1 MTLIPGL
8 HIELVYTPVFDRI
21 FSHVSYQKNMTKRIL
36 VYYKRKEINPDLS
49 ISIFHNIPNYS
60 IKKDLDDYFN
70 LMHKGNVLLS
80 SREKK
85 ILILTANGRT
95 SLEIAKAM
103 YISVN
108 TVNFHIKNA
117 LIKLK
122 SKNKTQAVATAIL
135 LRLL

>member
-1 MTLIPGL
+1 
-8 HIELVYTPVFDRI
+8 
-21 FSHVSYQKNMTKRIL
+21 MTKRIL

>member
-8 HIELVYTPVFDRI
+8 HIELVYTPVCDRI